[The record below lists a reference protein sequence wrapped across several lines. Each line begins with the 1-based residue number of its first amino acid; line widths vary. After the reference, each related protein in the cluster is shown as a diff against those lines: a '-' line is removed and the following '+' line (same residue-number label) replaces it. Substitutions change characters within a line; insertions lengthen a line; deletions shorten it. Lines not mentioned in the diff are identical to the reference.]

1 MPAANFGVLA
11 AYLANCRAGPL
22 ALVAMVMSV
31 VGNCLILAIFG
42 FSTIVSPVIG
52 RLYLE
57 GQQGVMEVNDAI
69 FGSALVPLV
78 SGPGLLLYLVGN
90 ILLGVAVWR
99 SGTLPKLAGALY
111 APTGLAMPL
120 PTSIARSFH
129 SQIGNTRPLPPHHF
143 SLA

>member
-1 MPAANFGVLA
+1 
-11 AYLANCRAGPL
+11 L

-31 VGNCLILAIFG
+31 AGNALVLTFFG
-42 FSTIVSPVIG
+42 VSTIVSPVIG

-69 FGSALVPLV
+69 FGSALVPFV
-78 SGPGLLLYLVGN
+78 SGPGLLLYVVGN

-111 APTGLAMPL
+111 APTGLVMLAGQFVGVFQTVAMAML
-120 PTSIARSFH
+120 
-129 SQIGNTRPLPPHHF
+129 IGASGWMAWSVMRRPAAEKTVVGAQAQA
-143 SLA
+143 SVQ

>member
-1 MPAANFGVLA
+1 M
-11 AYLANCRAGPL
+11 

-31 VGNCLILAIFG
+31 AGNALVLTFFG
-42 FSTIVSPVIG
+42 VSTIVSPVIG

-111 APTGLAMPL
+111 APTGLVMLAGQFVGVFQTVAMVML
-120 PTSIARSFH
+120 IGASAWIAWSVMR
-129 SQIGNTRPLPPHHF
+129 RPAAEKTVVGAQAQA
-143 SLA
+143 SVQ